1 MEVQAIDVDDIRSV
15 FEGPLNVAIF
25 PHAVPNPVRTSFFVE
40 DAAIGKSLLGFDD
53 RFERLVLDLDGFS
66 GIVGEAR
73 GLCDYGGDR
82 VAPGKGLPHA
92 HGAISTFLWWDW
104 CAV

>member
-40 DAAIGKSLLGFDD
+40 DAAIAKSLLGFDD
-53 RFERLVLDLDGFS
+53 RFERLVLGLDGVR
-66 GIVGEAR
+66 GNVGEDR
-73 GLCDYGGDR
+73 GLGDYGWERLTPLKGVTDGH
-82 VAPGKGLPHA
+82 GKCPNFSF
-92 HGAISTFLWWDW
+92 HGRG
-104 CAV
+104 